1 MVNIYNNTKYVF
13 LVYEHYFPT
22 LTLHLKMASVASKYK
37 HIGVTFL

>member
-22 LTLHLKMASVASKYK
+22 LHLKMANGASTYK